1 MSWLTELEALYDAVQ
16 NSTSIDGGNLLP
28 IYHICNNACVTV
40 LLDGNGNFITAE
52 PVDKKAK
59 DRQTCMPCTETCAA
73 RTSGDAAY
81 PLCDK
86 LEYVAGDYAQYA
98 LSDKQRKKDK
108 KHEMYVHNLGQWCTS
123 PFGTE
128 IVKAKINAVYKYVQ
142 KNTLMSDLKNAGI
155 FTEDGADG
163 TQKAEDLSDFVRW
176 QVDIP
181 DDDHPD
187 LWTDKDIQQSWIQYY
202 DSFSDRTSGL
212 CYADGK
218 VEKIA
223 GLHPA
228 KIRNSG
234 DKAKII
240 SANDTANYTFRG
252 RFVSSGEA
260 CQISS
265 LATQKAHNVLRW
277 IIDEQ
282 GERFSDG
289 LTVVTWNRA
298 GKKLPFLGES
308 SLDMEKEDSEKMST
322 TYQTSQAFAEAM
334 DRRLTG
340 YYGDGKELNT
350 RRIMLMVLNAATPGR
365 MSILQY
371 RELERSD
378 LIKNLNHW
386 YENLEWHTSY
396 WHSDDPADRK
406 SKKGHYVSTRGTPS
420 PKEIAQTAYGERVK
434 DELVG
439 KTVQRILPCITDSQ
453 PIPSDIETQCVKSAS
468 NLLIIDSDGK
478 REQVLNTACAV
489 YKYNQITKYKEEF
502 KLALEE
508 DRKDRDYLYGRLL
521 AVAQQ
526 LENAALQKMNADRE
540 TNAVRYMQRFAMFPA
555 ETWRILYEKKLPAY
569 RRHLEPGLTA
579 WFEQKIQDI
588 TSLFKTEDFISN
600 KPLTGE
606 YLLGYQCQLKDFRKK
621 NVSDDES
628 ETVKNN

>member
-40 LLDGNGNFITAE
+40 LLDGRGNFITAE
-52 PVDKKAK
+52 SVDKKAK

-86 LEYVAGDYAQYA
+86 LEYVAGDYAPYV
-98 LSDKQRKKDK
+98 SSEKQWKKDK
-108 KHEMYVHNLGQWCTS
+108 KHEMYVHDLGLWCS
-123 PFGTE
+123 SSFGTE
-128 IVKAKINAVYKYVQ
+128 ITKAKIKAVYTYVQ

-155 FTEDGADG
+155 FTEDGSDG
-163 TQKAEDLSDFVRW
+163 TQKAADLSDFVRW
-176 QVDIP
+176 QVEIP
-181 DDDHPD
+181 GDTHSD
-187 LWTDKDIQQSWIQYY
+187 LWTDKDVQESWIAYY
-202 DSFSDRTSGL
+202 DSFSDRKTGL
-212 CYADGK
+212 CYADGRE
-218 VEKIA
+218 EKIA
-223 GLHPA
+223 DLHPA

-240 SANDTANYTFRG
+240 SANDDTNYTFRG
-252 RFVSSGEA
+252 RFTSSGQA

-265 LATQKAHNVLRW
+265 LATQKAHNALRW
-277 IIDEQ
+277 VIGEQ

-308 SLDMEKEDSEKMST
+308 SLDLEKEDIGETST
-322 TYQTSQAFAEAM
+322 MYQTAQAFAESM
-334 DRRLTG
+334 NKRLTG
-340 YYGDGKELNT
+340 YYGDGKEQNT
-350 RRIMLMVLNAATPGR
+350 RCIMLMVLNAATPGR

-371 RELERSD
+371 RELERAD
-378 LIKNLNHW
+378 LIKNLDHW
-386 YENLEWHTSY
+386 YGNLVWHTCY
-396 WHSDDPADRK
+396 WQSDDPADRK
-406 SKKGHYVSTRGTPS
+406 NKKGSYMYTIGTPS
-420 PKEIAQTAYGERVK
+420 PKTIAQTAYGEHVR
-434 DELVG
+434 DELIG

-453 PIPSDIETQCVKSAS
+453 PVPSDIETQCVKSAS
-468 NLLIIDSDGK
+468 NLFVIDSYGK
-478 REQVLNTACAV
+478 REQVLCTACAV
-489 YKYNQITKYKEEF
+489 YKYNQFTRYKEEF

-521 AVAQQ
+521 AAAQQ
-526 LENAALQKMNADRE
+526 LENAALRKMDADRE
-540 TNAVRYMQRFAMFPA
+540 TNAVRYMQRFALFPA
-555 ETWRILYEKKLPAY
+555 ETWRMLYEKKLPAY
-569 RRHLEPGLTA
+569 RRHLEPGLAA

-588 TSLFKTEDFISN
+588 TALFKTEDFMSN

-621 NVSDDES
+621 NASADES
-628 ETVKNN
+628 EMVKNN